1 MHYLFV
7 LAIAPVIFL
16 LSYVKKKDPN
26 PEPKNLLTKIFIFGC
41 LTIIPAVILENVY
54 SAFFI
59 GEKEVESFADI
70 FFGVALIE
78 EFVKWIVV
86 YVICFKNKHFDETYD
101 AIVYAAYSA
110 LAFAC
115 IENILYVLLD
125 EDGAGIFVGIMRA
138 FTAVPGHLFDGV
150 IMGYYFA
157 KARSAKAQNRSAFGL
172 LLCSLFVP
180 AFVHGI
186 YDWLLEI
193 EAVLIWLVFFIG
205 IAIFCISLIKSAA
218 KKNVAIS
225 DGITTPVAQPAT
237 QPVTPMQPVQQSV
250 AQPVQQPVTPQP
262 TPQPTEQPATSPTPQ
277 ISYDWGTST
286 EQPSSQTNQ
295 PQS

>member
-1 MHYLFV
+1 MLKPLLTGENSKNMQYLFL
-7 LAIAPVIFL
+7 LAVAPVIFL

-26 PEPKNLLTKIFIFGC
+26 PEPKNLLTKIFVFGC
-41 LTIIPAVILENVY
+41 LTIIPAIILENVY
-54 SAFFI
+54 STLFI
-59 GEKEVESFADI
+59 DEKEVESFADI

-86 YVICFKNKHFDETYD
+86 YIICFKNKHFDETYD

-115 IENILYVLLD
+115 IENIFYVLLD

-150 IMGYYFA
+150 IMGYYLA
-157 KARSAKAQNRSAFGL
+157 KARSAKAQNKSAFGL
-172 LLCSLFVP
+172 LLCSLLVP

-205 IAIFCISLIKSAA
+205 IAIFCVSLIKSAA

-225 DGITTPVAQPAT
+225 DTITASVAQPAP
-237 QPVTPMQPVQQSV
+237 QPTFQ
-250 AQPVQQPVTPQP
+250 AQPVQQPTPQP
-262 TPQPTEQPATSPTPQ
+262 TIQPTPQ
-277 ISYDWGTST
+277 ISYDWGTPT
-286 EQPSSQTNQ
+286 EQPSNQTNQ